1 MKTEPK
7 IKITEHYA
15 YGWVN
20 PRVIYGSNPDRHMFS
35 DWQIFVWTVRRWQS
49 KFYRFIGWR
58 K

>member
-20 PRVIYGSNPDRHMFS
+20 PRVMYGSNPNRIQWREIGFAM
-35 DWQIFVWTVRRWQS
+35 QRRLS
-49 KFYRFIGWR
+49 RFYRFIGWR
-58 K
+58 KQI